1 VLAKP
6 QAASVMT
13 RPMTMT
19 QPRSPFNL
27 NDSLAYVAWCEEK
40 LAGYPVSVG
49 ELIVEVNDPRVLTP
63 AEHAEIHRRVR
74 QTNMA
79 IYAGATGTD
88 TSKDIVREL
97 GQQFGLRDLD
107 HNLCADGDAITSLKV
122 ASDALHEGYIPY
134 SSKPIAWHTD
144 GYYNPPGQQIRG
156 IILHCVQ
163 PADQGGANR
172 LYDPELVYIALRD
185 ESPQHILALMQPDAM
200 TIPANRVDGEELRP
214 ARSGPVFSV
223 QRDGRLHMR
232 YTARKRN
239 VIWKDDEAVRSAVEA
254 LTRVLEQ
261 DHGMRFEVRLE
272 AGQGLICN
280 NVLHTRTAFQNGE
293 HERLVYRARYYDRI
307 AGT

>member
-1 VLAKP
+1 
-6 QAASVMT
+6 MT
-13 RPMTMT
+13 QPMTT
-19 QPRSPFNL
+19 PQPRSPFDLDDNP
-27 NDSLAYVAWCEEK
+27 AYIAWCEEK
-40 LAGYPVSVG
+40 LVDYPRSAE
-49 ELIVEVNDPRVLTP
+49 ELIVEVSDPRVLTP
-63 AEHAEIHRRVR
+63 SEHAEIHRRVR

-79 IYAGATGTD
+79 IYTGKTGTD

-107 HNLCADGDAITSLKV
+107 HNMCADGDAITSLKV

-134 SSKPIAWHTD
+134 SDKPIAWHTD
-144 GYYNPPGQQIRG
+144 GYYNAPAQQIRG
-156 IILHCVQ
+156 LILHCVE

-172 LYDPELVYIALRD
+172 LLDPELVYIELRD
-185 ESPQHILALMQPDAM
+185 ENPDYILTLMQPDVM
-200 TIPANRVDGEELRP
+200 TIPANQVDGEELRP
-214 ARSGPVFSV
+214 SRSGPVFSI

-239 VIWKDDEAVRSAVEA
+239 VIWKDDEAVRRAAEA
-254 LTRVLEQ
+254 LTRVLDQNREM
-261 DHGMRFEVRLE
+261 HFEARLE